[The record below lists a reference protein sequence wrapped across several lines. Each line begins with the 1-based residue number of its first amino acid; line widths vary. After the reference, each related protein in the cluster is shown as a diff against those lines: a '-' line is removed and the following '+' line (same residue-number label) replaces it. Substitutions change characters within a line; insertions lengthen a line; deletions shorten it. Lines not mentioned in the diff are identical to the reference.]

1 MQLVGATPGFI
12 TRPFVMKSIVNGFYG
27 ALISIVLIALVVYSI
42 QNQMPEIFDVND
54 IKLYAMVIA
63 GVIALGLLISWL
75 STTFAVR
82 RYLRL
87 KTDKLYR

>member
-1 MQLVGATPGFI
+1 
-12 TRPFVMKSIVNGFYG
+12 
-27 ALISIVLIALVVYSI
+27 
-42 QNQMPEIFDVND
+42 MPELFDVND
-54 IKLYAMVIA
+54 IKLYAMVIG

-87 KTDKLYR
+87 KTDQLYR